1 MDISSGWDLVVLGSG
16 PAGEAAAMQAAK
28 GGLRVAMV
36 DRDDQMGGNCTHW
49 GTIPS
54 KALRHQVRQVVRS
67 QRNPLLRGL
76 ISPRQVRWQDLIQRS
91 REVVDSQVQV
101 RTDFY
106 VRNRVRLFN
115 GQGRIE
121 SAGEVRVDDQAGR
134 QWSLRTR
141 NILIATGSRPYR
153 PADVDFDHPRIY
165 DSDTILEMKHTP
177 RNMIVYGAGVIGC
190 EYSCLFTGL
199 GIRVDLVNNRQHLLD
214 FLDAEISD
222 ALSYHLRDQ
231 GATIRHSEEYT
242 HIEAD
247 DDGVTLV
254 LRSGKRLRADALMW
268 SNGRSGNT
276 QNIGLENLGL
286 KPNSRGQLAVDERY
300 QTEVAGVYAV
310 GDVIGW
316 PSLASASYDQGR
328 FCAQGIVEGG
338 PVKQVTD
345 VPTGIYTIPGISS
358 VGRTEQEL
366 TEARVPYEVGQAF
379 FKNLARAQI
388 TGERVGMLKILFHR
402 ETLEVLGIHC
412 FGYQAME
419 IVHVGQAVMRQP
431 APNNTLHY
439 FVDTTFN
446 YPTMA
451 EGYRVAAI
459 NGMNRV
465 SR

>member
-115 GQGRIE
+115 GEGRIE

-199 GIRVDLVNNRQHLLD
+199 GIRVDLINNRQHLLD

-276 QNIGLENLGL
+276 RNIGLENLAL
-286 KPNSRGQLAVDERY
+286 KPNSRGTSATKRKC
-300 QTEVAGVYAV
+300 
-310 GDVIGW
+310 
-316 PSLASASYDQGR
+316 PASTR
-328 FCAQGIVEGG
+328 W
-338 PVKQVTD
+338 
-345 VPTGIYTIPGISS
+345 
-358 VGRTEQEL
+358 
-366 TEARVPYEVGQAF
+366 
-379 FKNLARAQI
+379 
-388 TGERVGMLKILFHR
+388 
-402 ETLEVLGIHC
+402 
-412 FGYQAME
+412 AM
-419 IVHVGQAVMRQP
+419 
-431 APNNTLHY
+431 
-439 FVDTTFN
+439 
-446 YPTMA
+446 
-451 EGYRVAAI
+451 
-459 NGMNRV
+459 
-465 SR
+465 

>member
-153 PADVDFDHPRIY
+153 PADVDFDHPRI
-165 DSDTILEMKHTP
+165 MTP
-177 RNMIVYGAGVIGC
+177 
-190 EYSCLFTGL
+190 T
-199 GIRVDLVNNRQHLLD
+199 
-214 FLDAEISD
+214 
-222 ALSYHLRDQ
+222 
-231 GATIRHSEEYT
+231 
-242 HIEAD
+242 
-247 DDGVTLV
+247 
-254 LRSGKRLRADALMW
+254 
-268 SNGRSGNT
+268 
-276 QNIGLENLGL
+276 
-286 KPNSRGQLAVDERY
+286 
-300 QTEVAGVYAV
+300 
-310 GDVIGW
+310 
-316 PSLASASYDQGR
+316 PSW
-328 FCAQGIVEGG
+328 
-338 PVKQVTD
+338 K
-345 VPTGIYTIPGISS
+345 
-358 VGRTEQEL
+358 
-366 TEARVPYEVGQAF
+366 
-379 FKNLARAQI
+379 
-388 TGERVGMLKILFHR
+388 
-402 ETLEVLGIHC
+402 
-412 FGYQAME
+412 
-419 IVHVGQAVMRQP
+419 
-431 APNNTLHY
+431 
-439 FVDTTFN
+439 
-446 YPTMA
+446 
-451 EGYRVAAI
+451 
-459 NGMNRV
+459 
-465 SR
+465 